1 MRRNAMM
8 TDPAAAAAA
17 NGDVTAHNV
26 TAHNVTALRTGYAA
40 FAARD
45 VPVVL
50 ALLDPDVRWV
60 ETAGGP
66 FGGTFVGPEDV
77 AQGVFDRVALDWSEF
92 HVEPEQ
98 YIASEDSVAVLGTC
112 RGTYRAT
119 GKAMTA
125 RFVHVFR
132 FREGR
137 IIRYESV
144 DDSAMLN
151 SALA

>member
-1 MRRNAMM
+1 MM

-26 TAHNVTALRTGYAA
+26 TALRTGYAA

-45 VPVVL
+45 VPMVL

-66 FGGTFVGPEDV
+66 FAGTFFGPEDV
-77 AQGVFDRVALDWSEF
+77 AQGVFARVAVEWSEF
-92 HVEPEQ
+92 HVEPDD
-98 YIASEDSVAVLGTC
+98 YIAAGDSVAVLGTY

-125 RFVHVFR
+125 RFVHVYR

-137 IIRYESV
+137 IVRYESV
-144 DDSAMLN
+144 DDSASLN

>member
-1 MRRNAMM
+1 MM
-8 TDPAAAAAA
+8 TDPAVTDSA
-17 NGDVTAHNV
+17 NGNV
-26 TAHNVTALRTGYAA
+26 TAHNVTALRAGYAA
-40 FAARD
+40 FASRE

-66 FGGTFVGPEDV
+66 FAGTYAGPEDV
-77 AQGVFDRVALDWSEF
+77 AEGVFARVAADWAEF
-92 HVEPEQ
+92 HVEPEE
-98 YIASEDSVAVLGTC
+98 YIASGDSVAVLGTY
-112 RGTYRAT
+112 RGTCRAT

-125 RFVHVFR
+125 RFVHVYR
-132 FREGR
+132 FRDGR
-137 IIRYESV
+137 IVRYESV

>member
-1 MRRNAMM
+1 MM
-8 TDPAAAAAA
+8 TDPAPAATA
-17 NGDVTAHNV
+17 NGDV

-50 ALLDPDVRWV
+50 AVLDPDVRWV

-66 FGGTFVGPEDV
+66 FSGTFVGPEDV
-77 AQGVFDRVALDWSEF
+77 AQGVFARVAVEWSEF
-92 HVEPEQ
+92 HVEPED
-98 YIASEDSVAVLGTC
+98 YIASGDSVAVVGTY

-119 GKAMTA
+119 AKATTA
-125 RFVHVFR
+125 RFVHVYR
-132 FREGR
+132 FRDGR
-137 IIRYESV
+137 IIRYESI
-144 DDSAMLN
+144 DDSASLN

>member
-1 MRRNAMM
+1 MM
-8 TDPAAAAAA
+8 TDPAAASAA
-17 NGDVTAHNV
+17 NGDLTEEHVTAQ
-26 TAHNVTALRTGYAA
+26 NVTALRMGYAA
-40 FAARD
+40 FASRD
-45 VPVVL
+45 VPMVL
-50 ALLDPDVRWV
+50 ALLDPDVKWI

-66 FGGTFVGPEDV
+66 FAGTFAGPEDV
-77 AQGVFDRVALDWSEF
+77 AEGVFSRVAREWSEF

-98 YIASEDSVAVLGTC
+98 YVASGDAVAVLGTY

-125 RFVHVFR
+125 RFVHVYR
-132 FREGR
+132 FRDGR
-137 IIRYESV
+137 IVRYESV